1 MSYDALNPS
10 GDESVAVRAFQ
21 ILRRRRL
28 LAAVVFLTLVASAA
42 GFAVYLPDLYQASA
56 LVLIERQVSEAV
68 VRPTASGELE
78 TRLQVI
84 KQEILSRDRLTE
96 LVNRFN
102 LYPTL
107 RSKSSTESVLDQTR
121 RDIQIELT
129 GPEQVNGRTKTV
141 AFRLIYTGE
150 NRDSVA
156 DVTNALAT
164 FYVAQND
171 RMRSEE
177 AKRTADFLREQMA
190 QAKKQV
196 DRHENDLRS
205 FAAQHSGNL
214 PTQTGVNLAA
224 LNRLND
230 QLRLNGEQQLNVM
243 EQRQR
248 LLEGVT
254 LELQAAMA
262 TPATAPVQLGD
273 PLEILR
279 RIERKKDELQQLL
292 TKATPQHPD
301 VIKLKEELANL
312 EKEQAARV
320 EKESTQVADKG
331 PEPSKDLPP
340 ARKRALEKLDGELE
354 RLKKTESDVRAQITT
369 FEKRLEGVPEL
380 SQEFTLLNRDQVSAK
395 EYYDS
400 LSKKYEEARM
410 VATIET
416 DRQGERFRILET
428 ALPPEGPKAPNRPRL
443 FLLGLL
449 LAAAAA
455 VGAVLLREQMDTSFH
470 TLDEVRKFTNV
481 PVIAAIPRI
490 DGATVRQRARF
501 AVALV
506 SGLLVIGLAGAL
518 SAHMAEGNE
527 QLVRFFV
534 RTS

>member
-1 MSYDALNPS
+1 
-10 GDESVAVRAFQ
+10 
-21 ILRRRRL
+21 
-28 LAAVVFLTLVASAA
+28 
-42 GFAVYLPDLYQASA
+42 
-56 LVLIERQVSEAV
+56 
-68 VRPTASGELE
+68 
-78 TRLQVI
+78 
-84 KQEILSRDRLTE
+84 
-96 LVNRFN
+96 
-102 LYPTL
+102 
-107 RSKSSTESVLDQTR
+107 
-121 RDIQIELT
+121 
-129 GPEQVNGRTKTV
+129 
-141 AFRLIYTGE
+141 
-150 NRDSVA
+150 
-156 DVTNALAT
+156 
-164 FYVAQND
+164 
-171 RMRSEE
+171 
-177 AKRTADFLREQMA
+177 MA

-205 FAAQHSGNL
+205 FAAQHAGNL

-230 QLRLNGEQQLNVM
+230 QLRLNGEPQLNVM

-254 LELQAAMA
+254 LELQAAMV
-262 TPATAPVQLGD
+262 TPNTPVQLGD
-273 PLEILR
+273 PLEIPR
-279 RIERKKDELQQLL
+279 RIERMKDELQQLL

-301 VIKLKEELANL
+301 VIKLKDQLATL
-312 EKEQAARV
+312 EREQATREQKEAAAQTA
-320 EKESTQVADKG
+320 EKA

-340 ARKRALEKLDGELE
+340 ARKRALEKLDGELD
-354 RLKKTESDVRAQITT
+354 RLKKTEADVRVQITT

-380 SQEFTLLNRDQVSAK
+380 SQEFTLLNRDQVAAK

-410 VATIET
+410 VATIES
-416 DRQGERFRILET
+416 DRQGERFRILES

-455 VGAVLLREQMDTSFH
+455 VGAVLFAEQMDTSFH
-470 TLDEVRKFTNV
+470 SLDEVRKFTNV

-501 AVALV
+501 AVALA

-518 SAHMAEGNE
+518 SAHMAKGNE